1 MVVVSPSSGWLC
13 RAEGTLVMPLEPK
26 RVPLG
31 APSGIDL
38 PGARAGSRRVVY
50 LGLLMFGTLACSALP
65 LPWQMG
71 GLAFAGAAIVVGVM
85 ALRSLRRAHV
95 RGILPAVVVLALVF
109 SGLSVLSYGA
119 TAIFWTV
126 SMQRQDCLRDA
137 ITVSAQAQ
145 CETDYRNAL
154 QAKLDQLTGASRPS
168 TPSTP

>member
-1 MVVVSPSSGWLC
+1 
-13 RAEGTLVMPLEPK
+13 MPLEPK
-26 RVPLG
+26 RAPLG

-50 LGLLMFGTLACSALP
+50 LGLLMLGTLACSSLP

-119 TAIFWTV
+119 TAFFWTV

-154 QAKLDQLTGASRPS
+154 QAKLDQLTGVSRPS
-168 TPSTP
+168 TSSTP

>member
-1 MVVVSPSSGWLC
+1 
-13 RAEGTLVMPLEPK
+13 MPLEPK
-26 RVPLG
+26 RAPLG

-50 LGLLMFGTLACSALP
+50 LGLLMFGTLACSSLP

-109 SGLSVLSYGA
+109 SGLSALSYGA
-119 TAIFWTV
+119 TAFFWTV

-137 ITVSAQAQ
+137 ITVSAQAK
-145 CETDYRNAL
+145 CETDYRDAL
-154 QAKLDQLTGASRPS
+154 QAKLDQLTGVSRPS
-168 TPSTP
+168 TSATP